1 MTSYSIALRGAVACL
16 AAAAAAPL
24 PAQAPTAPEILACY
38 RAKIDDG
45 QPEGSGIVYRINAAG
60 VEAQRGCLDRR
71 DVPFSWTNRHTALT
85 GLDADDHKQY
95 LLVSGARALT
105 GGLSAGG
112 FKITGLAA
120 ATAAGDAVRFEQAV
134 KSADP
139 AGGDLA
145 GMYPN
150 PMVTKI
156 QGRAV
161 SAAAPRNGDVLTFN
175 ATTNTWELK
184 RARDNG
190 DDDRDDDGRD
200 LFPLQALERRM
211 QEQAREIETLRG
223 ELAALRAE
231 MARR

>member
-1 MTSYSIALRGAVACL
+1 MTIYSIALRSAVAYL

-24 PAQAPTAPEILACY
+24 AAQAPSPEIVACY

-45 QPEGSGIVYRINAAG
+45 EPSGSGLVYRINTSG
-60 VEAQRGCLDRR
+60 VEAQRGCLSSK
-71 DVPFSWTNRHTALT
+71 DVLFSWTNRHKALT

-105 GGLSAGG
+105 GSLSAGG

-134 KSADP
+134 KTDDP
-139 AGGDLA
+139 AAGDLA
-145 GMYPN
+145 GKYPN
-150 PMVTKI
+150 PSVAKL

-161 SAAAPRNGDVLTFN
+161 SGAQPKNGDVLTFN
-175 ATTNTWELK
+175 ATTNTWEPK
-184 RARDNG
+184 PPRKGDN
-190 DDDRDDDGRD
+190 DDDNLRVVPAFEQWTR
-200 LFPLQALERRM
+200 
-211 QEQAREIETLRG
+211 EQAREIETLRA

-231 MARR
+231 MALRKP

>member
-1 MTSYSIALRGAVACL
+1 V
-16 AAAAAAPL
+16 
-24 PAQAPTAPEILACY
+24 
-38 RAKIDDG
+38 
-45 QPEGSGIVYRINAAG
+45 
-60 VEAQRGCLDRR
+60 
-71 DVPFSWTNRHTALT
+71 
-85 GLDADDHKQY
+85 DDHKQY
-95 LLVSGARALT
+95 LLASGARALT
-105 GGLSAGG
+105 GNLSAGG
-112 FKITGLAA
+112 KKITGLAA

-134 KSADP
+134 KAADP

-145 GMYPN
+145 GTYPN

-161 SAAAPRNGDVLTFN
+161 SAAAPQNGDVLTFN

-190 DDDRDDDGRD
+190 DDNGNDDRDDDGRG

-211 QEQAREIETLRG
+211 QEQAREIETLRA

-231 MARR
+231 MAQRTQ